1 MVAAVETM
9 AYAGELPW
17 HGLGTKVPQDLSTD
31 EFIKQF
37 QNNKLFEMRV
47 KSNLMKEFYK
57 TLSPYGKSQREINY
71 IIESF
76 WTVIDNLYPQLDM
89 KIKEIR
95 PFIVEDFEMSQKEE
109 VVITELTTN
118 TEETN

>member
-1 MVAAVETM
+1 MNKKKIKKILITGG
-9 AYAGELPW
+9 AGF
-17 HGLGTKVPQDLSTD
+17 LGSMITTSLVKKGST
-31 EFIKQF
+31 
-37 QNNKLFEMRV
+37 V
-47 KSNLMKEFYK
+47 
-57 TLSPYGKSQREINY
+57 
-71 IIESF
+71 
-76 WTVIDNLYPQLDM
+76 TVIDNLYPQLDM

>member
-1 MVAAVETM
+1 MTTHTKDLLPKPQNRLKET
-9 AYAGELPW
+9 
-17 HGLGTKVPQDLSTD
+17 VTD

-109 VVITELTTN
+109 VVITELRTN